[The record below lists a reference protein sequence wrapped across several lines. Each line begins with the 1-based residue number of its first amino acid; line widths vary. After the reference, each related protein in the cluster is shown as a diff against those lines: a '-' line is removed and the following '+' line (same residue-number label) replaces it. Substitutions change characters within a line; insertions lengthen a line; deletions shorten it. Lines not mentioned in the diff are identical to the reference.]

1 MGTLPHDIL
10 NLPIPADMD
19 QRGAGSSLRTAFD
32 DADEVR
38 KAERAARRDKH
49 HEDYNIST
57 MDAGTREST
66 GRIGT
71 SASAQSDRE
80 ILARKRKKHER
91 DNADLQVQLAAMQLQ
106 TFENG
111 LIDQYGENFDLDLLG
126 ALTEDGHFSQEDY
139 TAFASIEDPEERR
152 RVIAQAIQ
160 DEIDAG
166 EINPADLADHP
177 WALEWLE
184 KHEAALAEQSAK
196 TQHVIKNISLST
208 TDVENGV
215 ADEVARESKNRD
227 LVEQTRAARIEIVD
241 SVKATDSG
249 FSLEIPTQG

>member
-19 QRGAGSSLRTAFD
+19 RRGAGSSLRTAFD

-38 KAERAARRDKH
+38 KAESTARRDKH

-71 SASAQSDRE
+71 SASAQADRE

-91 DNADLQVQLAAMQLQ
+91 DNADLQVQLAAIQLK
-106 TFENG
+106 TFESG

-126 ALTEDGHFSQEDY
+126 ALTEDGYFSQEDY

-152 RVIAQAIQ
+152 RAIAQAIQ

-177 WALEWLE
+177 WALEWLD
-184 KHEAALAEQSAK
+184 KHEAARVERDIDTSLAREGQKSVADVGLDSQDELK
-196 TQHVIKNISLST
+196 RDGLNSTSSKGAAEKVSIEKHRSLETETVPNSPF
-208 TDVENGV
+208 GV
-215 ADEVARESKNRD
+215 A
-227 LVEQTRAARIEIVD
+227 
-241 SVKATDSG
+241 
-249 FSLEIPTQG
+249 